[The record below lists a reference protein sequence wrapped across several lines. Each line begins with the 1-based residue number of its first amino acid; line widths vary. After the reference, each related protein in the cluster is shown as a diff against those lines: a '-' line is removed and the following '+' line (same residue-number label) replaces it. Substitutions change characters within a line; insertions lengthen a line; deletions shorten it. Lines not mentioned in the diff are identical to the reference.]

1 MSTFHSQR
9 QSLYHLVSM
18 RMEEKLLEENSI
30 LPNTKTKKPRILS
43 FSIKPILPSEIAQR
57 RSVLLLLQTDF
68 VSWSS
73 KLLFNFAMV
82 EN

>member
-1 MSTFHSQR
+1 MFHSQR

-43 FSIKPILPSEIAQR
+43 FSIKAIPPSEIAQR

-73 KLLFNFAMV
+73 KLLFNFTMV